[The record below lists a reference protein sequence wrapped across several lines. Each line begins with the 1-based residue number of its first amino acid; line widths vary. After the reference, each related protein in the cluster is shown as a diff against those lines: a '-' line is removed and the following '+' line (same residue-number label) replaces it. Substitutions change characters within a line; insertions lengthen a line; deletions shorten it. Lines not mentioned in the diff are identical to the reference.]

1 MLHSSD
7 LPVKKDFVALKA
19 KVDKLNIDKLTNVPT
34 SSYSLKT
41 KVDGLDI
48 GKLKTPPVDFE
59 KIKEVVKNTKFN
71 TLKTKLNNLEKKIPD
86 AITLI
91 HIN

>member
-34 SSYSLKT
+34 SLYSLKT

-48 GKLKTPPVDFE
+48 CKLKTPPVDLR
-59 KIKEVVKNTKFN
+59 KLRKL
-71 TLKTKLNNLEKKIPD
+71 LKTLNS
-86 AITLI
+86 T
-91 HIN
+91 H

>member
-34 SSYSLKT
+34 SLYNLKA

-48 GKLKTPPVDFE
+48 DKLKNPPVDL
-59 KIKEVVKNTKFN
+59 KKLMKL
-71 TLKTKLNNLEKKIPD
+71 LKTRNS
-86 AITLI
+86 T
-91 HIN
+91 H